1 MTGFVIEQEV
11 IVPAAECL
19 QCGWR
24 LDLPYRVYRE
34 AMSGDELV
42 AWLAHVRPLL
52 CRPDHVEATA
62 PVALGDVGA
71 DALGLAEPAAPDFS
85 LEGTQNGTE

>member
-11 IVPAAECL
+11 IVPSGE
-19 QCGWR
+19 GR
-24 LDLPYRVYRE
+24 DRE
-34 AMSGDELV
+34 RWITAVHEAGHAV
-42 AWLAHVRPLL
+42 A
-52 CRPDHVEATA
+52 
-62 PVALGDVGA
+62 ALGDVGA